1 MRRLLKAFL
10 EENMIYE
17 SLNED
22 YNYKFYNS
30 KDSKAFSTEFKKFIG
45 MYKAFFYDKDRFVTV
60 INSNEIV
67 LDKKVIEHLFNMYKH
82 AKENKIYNEK
92 VLLIEFLYTYY
103 KSINSSNYKANY
115 TNFKKSLDD
124 FLNVINEQN
133 FKKEFF
139 TTVIDD
145 LYVFYKDLINY
156 GIDNEIYIDP
166 EIINRIFNNLKN
178 KSQYYNELINIF
190 IHNKKNLYNI
200 IHFDNEKNKHINT
213 YMEYMVT
220 SLDNFGGYNYVKEMF
235 LQLDKSNVLT
245 SEICKNI
252 INKYINI
259 TNEICNRL
267 KNKQYSFVKGLSEID
282 GLKKELNYILNNI
295 KSLNDIQR
303 NKVRESLVQLLRLKR
318 YIIADHDYVKSEM
331 HLFSN
336 EIKIDNREIEKC
348 RKIIIENEYTIYASS
363 KVDFVNQI
371 GTALESY
378 AKYPMQSL
386 VSNYHIDSNKQ
397 IYSLNTEEKE
407 KKYIDN
413 FKKYFDQK
421 GKEYTE
427 KHPKLMNKLY
437 GNYYE
442 ELLRYLSKTFV
453 MQQELILSMLGEIE
467 FRNTIIKLKKDLGYE
482 YSNEY
487 AIVVNNILA
496 IEQNIIYI
504 LKEKGLEIS
513 LQGFDNINNLFEVF
527 KDDNSILNGLMYI
540 NYTLYEKSGMNLR
553 NNMMHGNLI
562 NADLSIYLLVT
573 FSGLIF
579 VSWLRNDKG

>member
-259 TNEICNRL
+259 TNEMCNRL

-336 EIKIDNREIEKC
+336 EINIDNREIEKC

-427 KHPKLMNKLY
+427 KHHKLMNKLY